1 MRIHTGEKPHKC
13 DLCQKPFSNR
23 SSLTRHMRLHT
34 GERPA
39 KCGNITIEEIEGNFL
54 QDAETCNEEN
64 ANTSKEICIIK
75 EEIEKDNED
84 FFFI

>member
-1 MRIHTGEKPHKC
+1 
-13 DLCQKPFSNR
+13 
-23 SSLTRHMRLHT
+23 MRLHT
-34 GERPA
+34 GERP
-39 KCGNITIEEIEGNFL
+39 NITIEEIEGNFL